1 MKKNKLLTIAT
12 ALLLVVSMTA
22 CGTNKTTV
30 TTEPSTEVTETTVA
44 EPVKVTVEDLKP
56 LADKGVIVGVQD
68 MKVAEGTKMN
78 LVDNVVV
85 DKKIVTNITCKDNTN
100 YSKTGTYDAVYTI
113 TFDSNALNQFI
124 KDNSLKLNFTVD
136 EDTDTVSVKVKVTV
150 DIITKE
156 EADKAIENGDKS
168 VVTEETV
175 GNVQKENQETAKNN
189 GNSDAVSGGNITHD
203 EPAKPNK
210 PADKPAEP
218 SKPAEKP
225 TEPTKPA
232 EKPTEPTQPPHQ
244 HNFDYNVT
252 VVTQP
257 TCTSAGIKRYTCSCG
272 KCKDESIPANGHSWH
287 HYDEV
292 GHYEEI
298 TKDIIEIHAI
308 CNGCGKDFGPG
319 EEGVNAAGE
328 HVMFSDTCNN
338 YRSERR
344 KVGTEVVGREWIV
357 DQPAYDKCTV
367 CGETK

>member
-1 MKKNKLLTIAT
+1 MKKKNLSIIAI
-12 ALLLVVSMTA
+12 ALLLAVFMTA
-22 CGTNKTTV
+22 CGNKNATPKNDT
-30 TTEPSTEVTETTVA
+30 PQETI
-44 EPVKVTVEDLKP
+44 VTVNDLKP

-78 LVDNVVV
+78 LVDSIVV
-85 DKKIVTNITCKDNTN
+85 DKKIVTNITCKDNTD

-113 TFDSNALNQFI
+113 TFNSDALNQFI
-124 KDNSLKLNFTVD
+124 KDNSLKLNFTVN

-150 DIITKE
+150 DILTKE

-189 GNSDAVSGGNITHD
+189 GNSDAVSGSDISHD
-203 EPAKPNK
+203 EPAPTEKPAKPNK

-218 SKPAEKP
+218 SKPTEKP

-232 EKPTEPTQPPHQ
+232 EKPTEPTKPHE
-244 HNFDYNVT
+244 HSYSSAVT
-252 VVTQP
+252 KQP
-257 TCTSAGIKRYTCSCG
+257 TCKNEGIRTFTCSCG
-272 KCKDESIPANGHSWH
+272 DSYTESIPANGHAWKH
-287 HYDEV
+287 HDEV
-292 GHYEEI
+292 GHYEDI
-298 TKDIIEIHAI
+298 TEDIIEIHAI

-328 HVMFSDTCNN
+328 HVAFSDTCSN

-344 KVGTEVVGREWIV
+344 KVGTKVTGKEWVV
-357 DQPAYDKCTV
+357 DHKAYDKCTV
-367 CGETK
+367 CDETK